1 MKCETE
7 RVKPDTPQPHERI
20 LADGQKVN
28 RALKKSVTTKACV
41 TSVMRQLGWLKIDEK
56 S

>member
-7 RVKPDTPQPHERI
+7 RVKPDTLQPHERI

-41 TSVMRQLGWLKIDEK
+41 TSVMRQLGWLKNDEK

>member
-7 RVKPDTPQPHERI
+7 RVKPDTPEPHERI

-28 RALKKSVTTKACV
+28 RALKKASQQKHALH
-41 TSVMRQLGWLKIDEK
+41 Q
-56 S
+56 